1 MLRYNHAISIIWPTK
16 EKYTYQVRRVHYE
29 AIKVRDFYSLP
40 EVTKDKSAYRSGGE
54 YEVLAIE
61 NRKPWFCFE
70 TLNQLNRI
78 KIGMAGS
85 HCRNG

>member
-1 MLRYNHAISIIWPTK
+1 MPYLLYGPQKKNILIKLEKSTTK
-16 EKYTYQVRRVHYE
+16 

-54 YEVLAIE
+54 YEVLAIV

>member
-1 MLRYNHAISIIWPTK
+1 MPYLLYGPQKKNILIKLEKSTTK
-16 EKYTYQVRRVHYE
+16 

-40 EVTKDKSAYRSGGE
+40 EVTKDKSAYKSGGE